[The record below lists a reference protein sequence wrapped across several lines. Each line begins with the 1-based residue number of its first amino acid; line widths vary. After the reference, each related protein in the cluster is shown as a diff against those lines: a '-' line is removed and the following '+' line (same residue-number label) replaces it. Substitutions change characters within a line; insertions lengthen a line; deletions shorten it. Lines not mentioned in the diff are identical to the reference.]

1 MWHSGNYVR
10 DAGRRASFHYRR
22 LNKAATS
29 GTPRLRR
36 TKTIKADSGTACYG
50 FASSSGEIQRLPLA
64 SGGWSLCVV
73 STAASGAG
81 GCRQTS
87 RLHRHQTHLASPPT
101 AHLGHGT
108 AQLWDW
114 AASPHEA
121 DGTQKY
127 SDDPSVF
134 EGCPARLTTRVLP
147 RTPTFNPI
155 LQPSLA
161 LRLYGYSRSAW
172 HPPCT
177 CGDTPSIGDV
187 STPILRLRRPA
198 AVYG

>member
-1 MWHSGNYVR
+1 MYPLATRLS
-10 DAGRRASFHYRR
+10 ASDWTGTVGATCSSR
-22 LNKAATS
+22 KASHRTP
-29 GTPRLRR
+29 GTPRLRSAAIP
-36 TKTIKADSGTACYG
+36 KEDISTARYG

-114 AASPHEA
+114 AA
-121 DGTQKY
+121 
-127 SDDPSVF
+127 
-134 EGCPARLTTRVLP
+134 
-147 RTPTFNPI
+147 
-155 LQPSLA
+155 
-161 LRLYGYSRSAW
+161 
-172 HPPCT
+172 
-177 CGDTPSIGDV
+177 
-187 STPILRLRRPA
+187 
-198 AVYG
+198 